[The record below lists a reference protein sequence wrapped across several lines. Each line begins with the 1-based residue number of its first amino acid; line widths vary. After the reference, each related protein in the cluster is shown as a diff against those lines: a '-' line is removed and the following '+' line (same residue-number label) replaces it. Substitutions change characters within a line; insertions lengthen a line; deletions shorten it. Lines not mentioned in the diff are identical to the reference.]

1 MSRDDMKFD
10 VRLLKYRYRRSELTT
25 KDVEKHLASLP
36 DEAAEAQPTSTT
48 FAAVF
53 EERNY
58 RH

>member
-36 DEAAEAQPTSTT
+36 DEATEAQPTSTT